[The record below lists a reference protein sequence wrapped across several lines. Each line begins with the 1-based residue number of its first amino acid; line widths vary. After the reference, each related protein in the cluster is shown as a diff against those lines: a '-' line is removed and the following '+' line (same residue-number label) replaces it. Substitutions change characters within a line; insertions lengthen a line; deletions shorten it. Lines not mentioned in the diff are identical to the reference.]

1 MDPRLRK
8 YWLQRAAARRSPPP
22 RRSRAGSAAFLLTAA
37 LFGLFVITGSAGI
50 LLATGAR
57 AASAWY
63 GSFVQDFPSVS
74 DVDTRSVFK
83 NSRILDRNGD
93 LLYELFDV
101 DEGKR
106 TIVRLADMPQIVV
119 DAFLAVE
126 DASFYANP
134 GIEPRG
140 IARAL
145 WQNLQAG
152 TVVSGGSTITQQLI
166 RNVLLDRD
174 ERTSETLDRKLK
186 EAVLALELSAH
197 YRKEQI
203 LEWYLNEIYFGNLS
217 YGVAAAARTYFN
229 KPLAEVTLAEAALL
243 AGLPQAP
250 VRYDPFKN
258 FDAAKARQREVLE
271 LMAHHRFVARDEAER
286 AMREPLQIASGDP
299 DTIRYPHWVFYVRS
313 VLEEM
318 YGTRAL
324 LSAGVTVYTT
334 LDSNVQQMAEQ
345 AIALHRPAIVRQ
357 AANNAA
363 LVAIDPWGGEVLAMV
378 GSLDYYD
385 TAIDG
390 QVNNAVT
397 LHQPGS
403 AIKPLVYLTAFLK
416 GFSPSTVVQD
426 APISLPDAAG
436 RPWRPQ
442 NHDNRF
448 RGPVTLRHALGNSLN
463 IPAVKVLQFAG
474 LDGTIALAKR
484 FGMTSLGDPSTYGL
498 AFTLGGADVRL
509 IELATAYTV
518 LANGGIQVPVSPILK
533 IVDGE
538 GRVVFE
544 HRPARTEVVDPRP
557 VYMVNSIL
565 SDNSARTATFGV
577 NSPLRLA
584 NNRPAAAKTGT
595 TDLYRDTWAM
605 GYTPSLVAGVWVGR
619 TDNAPTRF
627 ISGSNAAPLIWNS
640 FMERAFAD
648 WPNEP
653 FEGPPGLVQDRVC
666 THNKEEEE
674 GGGCVYVTDW
684 FLEERAPSTLARIA
698 ARAIAIDRP
707 TGKLA
712 DRDTPYADV
721 DFRRFRSLPSGDG
734 PFPPSEYSERSGA
747 NRPWEVAPP
756 TLLPTVVA
764 PTLAPSPVGSPGPE
778 ELSVR
783 ITPPVLQTESPPSIS
798 AAPSSSAGV
807 AAISSPRADDSV
819 AGRVPVVGTAWSPR
833 FSAYRLEYQ
842 QLVGGQWSTFRETA
856 RRESVQDGH
865 LDEWDTSAL
874 ANGWYSLLLTVVT
887 PSGVD
892 AQTRIVLTVGN
903 PGVP

>member
-1 MDPRLRK
+1 MDPRVRT
-8 YWLQRAAARRSPPP
+8 YWLRRAAARRSPPP
-22 RRSRAGSAAFLLTAA
+22 PRSRPRSAAFLLTAA
-37 LFGLFVITGSAGI
+37 LFGLFVIAGSAAI

-83 NSRILDRNGD
+83 NSRILDRDGD

-106 TIVRLADMPQIVV
+106 TIVRLADMPRVVV

-126 DASFYANP
+126 DASFYDNP

-174 ERTSETLDRKLK
+174 ERTSETLDRKMK

-217 YGVAAAARTYFN
+217 YGVAAAAGTYFN
-229 KPLAEVTLAEAALL
+229 KPLDELTLAEAALL

-286 AMREPLQIASGDP
+286 AMREALQITPGDP

-318 YGTRAL
+318 YGRRGL
-324 LSAGVTVYTT
+324 LSAGVTVHTT
-334 LDSNVQQMAEQ
+334 IDPTVQQMAEQ
-345 AIALHRPAIVRQ
+345 ALALHRPAIVRQ

-426 APISLPDAAG
+426 APITLPDASG

-442 NHDNRF
+442 NHDNQF
-448 RGPVTLRHALGNSLN
+448 RGAVTLRRALGNSLN

-474 LDGTIALAKR
+474 LEDTIGLAKR

-498 AFTLGGADVRL
+498 SFTLGGADVRL
-509 IELATAYTV
+509 IELATAYVV
-518 LANGGIQVPVSPILK
+518 LANGGTQVPVSPILK

-538 GRVVFE
+538 GRVVFQ
-544 HRPARTEVVDPRP
+544 HRPLHTEVVDPRT

-565 SDNSARTATFGV
+565 SDNSARTGTFGA

-584 NNRPAAAKTGT
+584 NDRPAVAKTGT

-640 FMERAFAD
+640 FMERALAD
-648 WPNEP
+648 WPHEP

-666 THNKEEEE
+666 AHNGLP
-674 GGGCVYVTDW
+674 GGDCAQVTDW

-698 ARAIAIDRP
+698 ARALAIDRA
-707 TGKLA
+707 TGQLA
-712 DRDTPYADV
+712 DRDTPYTDI
-721 DFRRFRSLPSGDG
+721 DFRRFRAFPSGDG
-734 PFPPSEYSERSGA
+734 PFPPAQYSERVGIS
-747 NRPWEVAPP
+747 RPWEALPP
-756 TLLPTVVA
+756 TLLPTIVP
-764 PTLAPSPVGSPGPE
+764 PTPAPSPVGPWGPG
-778 ELSVR
+778 ELVFR
-783 ITPPVLQTESPPSIS
+783 TTPLPLQTAITAEATATPRPATAS
-798 AAPSSSAGV
+798 
-807 AAISSPRADDSV
+807 AAISSPLADEAVS
-819 AGRVPVVGTAWSPR
+819 GRVPVVGTAWSPR

-842 QLVGGQWSTFRETA
+842 QLVGGQWSTLREIT
-856 RRESVQDGH
+856 RREPVQDGR
-865 LDEWDTSAL
+865 LEEWDTSAL

-892 AQTRIVLTVGN
+892 AQTRIVLTVQN
-903 PGVP
+903 RDR